1 MNSEPTR
8 LQQEEIGPLFSR
20 LETLDER
27 FAELQGR
34 L

>member
-1 MNSEPTR
+1 MKTEFTR
-8 LQQEEIGPLFSR
+8 LQEEIGPLLGR
-20 LETLDER
+20 LKTLEER